1 LLLCIVQYTMTPK
14 QKRSEIKRILSKL
27 EESNRNVFMRMY
39 SHKNLEKNINVVVD
53 EIPAKKLDW
62 ALTQVKNSYYKI
74 FKILQGKV

>member
-1 LLLCIVQYTMTPK
+1 MTPK

-39 SHKNLEKNINVVVD
+39 SHKNLEKNVSDVVD
-53 EIPAKKLDW
+53 EIPSKKLDW
-62 ALTQVKNSYYKI
+62 ALTQAKNSYYKI